1 MCTLELLHQP
11 IDDALVPVVATKVSV
26 TVGAL
31 HFENSITNFKN
42 GNIEGSAAEVE
53 HQNCFVL

>member
-1 MCTLELLHQP
+1 MCALELLHQP

-31 HFENSITNFKN
+31 HFENAIANFKN
-42 GNIEGSAAEVE
+42 GNVECSTAEV
-53 HQNCFVL
+53 